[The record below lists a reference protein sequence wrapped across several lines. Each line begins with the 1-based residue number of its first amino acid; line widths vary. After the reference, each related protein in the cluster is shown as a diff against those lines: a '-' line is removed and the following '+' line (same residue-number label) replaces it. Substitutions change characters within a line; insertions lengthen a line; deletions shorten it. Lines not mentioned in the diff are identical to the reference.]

1 MNTEKRKELNFL
13 KKKNENFCQWNITS
27 ESNNQN
33 VDQLVETTK
42 DPIIASLQDWKYAN
56 KAFEGVMALF
66 STDVNI
72 EKNWS
77 YFQIGCKSSIKEE
90 YYSLSSARNK
100 GKVMQK
106 VLVTWS

>member
-1 MNTEKRKELNFL
+1 MNTEKRKELTFL

-56 KAFEGVMALF
+56 KAFESVMDLF
-66 STDVNI
+66 SIDIDI
-72 EKNWS
+72 EKNWLN
-77 YFQIGCKSSIKEE
+77 FQSGFKSSIKED
-90 YYSLSSARNK
+90 YYRRSSAGNK
-100 GKVMQK
+100 GKVMQN

>member
-1 MNTEKRKELNFL
+1 
-13 KKKNENFCQWNITS
+13 
-27 ESNNQN
+27 
-33 VDQLVETTK
+33 
-42 DPIIASLQDWKYAN
+42 
-56 KAFEGVMALF
+56 MALF
-66 STDVNI
+66 YRDVNI

-77 YFQIGCKSSIKEE
+77 YFQIGFKPSIKEE